1 MKVTEITD
9 YSIVIMKDSED
20 KPWLS
25 LTEIK
30 DQLDLYS
37 YINLM
42 LLNFDNNN
50 TSYNLYNGKDFE
62 AVCNGRILIL
72 LMKDNTESIIKAINL
87 KVGSSV
93 GIMVFGKLYGGLR
106 RQ

>member
-37 YINLM
+37 YINLT
-42 LLNFDNNN
+42 LLNLDKGVQ
-50 TSYNLYNGKDFE
+50 YRLCNGEDFE

-87 KVGSSV
+87 KVGSNVS
-93 GIMVFGKLYGGLR
+93 IMVFGKLYGSS